1 MELIEMVERMGED
14 VEWGGGFK
22 VGERVRYTGV
32 NGDFECKITKIKSIV
47 RRDYYSNIIQ
57 TFFYTLTLDDGVT
70 STQVSK
76 NHISKI

>member
-1 MELIEMVERMGED
+1 MELIEMVERSLD
-14 VEWGGGFK
+14 GFK

-32 NGDFECKITKIKSIV
+32 NGDFECKITKIKSIA
-47 RRDYYSNIIQ
+47 RRDYYSNIIK
-57 TFFYTLTLDDGVT
+57 TFLYTLTLDDGVT